1 MVWRWRMPDHE
12 IMEANDGIGS
22 KFPNEVT
29 PIVVN
34 GVLYSSTPL
43 NVVVALDAGTGEEL
57 WRFDPEAWREES
69 TTFGLHRGVSFWS
82 DGEGNERV
90 VFGTFTGYM
99 YSLDAHTG
107 QPDATFGEEGRID
120 LTQGLGR
127 PVERWAYAHPSP
139 PIICRDVIVTG
150 SAIQDVRVQNKRQP
164 EITPPGD
171 VRGYDVRTGELLW
184 TFHAIPREGEFGA
197 DTWEEGAWKE
207 FGAANVWS
215 MMSADEELGYVY
227 LPFGTP
233 SNDFLRRGPARGQP
247 VRGQHRLPRRA
258 NRQAGVALSAGS
270 PWIVGL
276 RHAGRTGAVGHR
288 RRRATDQSRG
298 AGDETGFLFR
308 FRSRYGGAGVA
319 DRGACGTSVDGARG
333 AGLSNPA
340 VSNAAVAF

>member
-1 MVWRWRMPDHE
+1 MHLVTLRTLSLSLTLCTGIVAADGTDWPYYGSDAASTKFAPITQIDRGNLEDLRMVWRWRMPDHE
-12 IMEANDGIGS
+12 IIEANDGIKS
-22 KFPNEVT
+22 RFPNEVT
-29 PIVVN
+29 PIVVD

-43 NVVVALDAGTGEEL
+43 NIVVALDAETGEEL
-57 WRFDPEAWREES
+57 WRLDPEAWREDS
-69 TTFGLHRGVSFWS
+69 VLFGLHRAVSFWS

-90 VFGTFTGYM
+90 VFGTFTGYV

-107 QPDATFGEEGRID
+107 QPDAAFGEGGRID

-127 PVERWAYAHPSP
+127 PVERWSYAHPSP
-139 PIICRDVIVTG
+139 PMICRDVIVTG
-150 SAIQDVRVQNKRQP
+150 STIQDVRVQNKRQP

-233 SNDFLRRGPARGQP
+233 SNDFYGGDRPGDNLFGD
-247 VRGQHRLPRRA
+247 
-258 NRQAGVALSAGS
+258 S
-270 PWIVGL
+270 IVCL
-276 RHAGRTGAVGHR
+276 DARTGR
-288 RRRATDQSRG
+288 RVCC
-298 AGDETGFLFR
+298 AGDLQSLR
-308 FRSRYGGAGVA
+308 
-319 DRGACGTSVDGARG
+319 
-333 AGLSNPA
+333 
-340 VSNAAVAF
+340 